1 MSGNSG
7 AHTGAFSAKLWSF
20 ASRAPAPATM
30 TRITD
35 PQDFGPG
42 LAIAARSSAS
52 ISRLQTPEN
61 QDNLLLIDATGRAVF
76 LRDQAQ
82 CSATVPGWP
91 QGHVRVAV
99 MDGMGGHGHGREAAE
114 AVATGLLDIPACTT
128 QAQLD
133 GQLDALHAHL
143 QARFRQPG
151 DSDSFRRPGTTLTL
165 LEIAPGRAP
174 LLYHA
179 GDSRLYEISAQAA
192 RPLTV
197 DHVPATCFAMHGML
211 DEQEWWQQVH
221 GEHRP
226 QISQAYILGNAFV
239 NPQVLEDRLLPLDA
253 ARLPPFLRA
262 LGDRRA
268 IAVRPDAL
276 YLLATDGFWS
286 CGRPLEW
293 TARWPALMTRPG
305 HEPGAALDA
314 LFADYAA
321 HPPRELHIDNLTA
334 IVLRFEAPTTPHRDN
349 VDETALPAAS
359 IASYL

>member
-1 MSGNSG
+1 MSRNAG
-7 AHTGAFSAKLWSF
+7 AHMGAISAKLWSF

-35 PQDFGPG
+35 PLDFGPG

-76 LRDQAQ
+76 LRDQMPHSAQ
-82 CSATVPGWP
+82 VAGWP
-91 QGHVRVAV
+91 AGHVRVAV

-114 AVATGLLDIPACTT
+114 AVAAGLLRVPACTS

-133 GQLDALHAHL
+133 QRLDALHTAL
-143 QARFRQPG
+143 QAQFCQPG

-165 LEIAPGRAP
+165 LEIAPGQAP

-239 NPQVLEDRLLPLDA
+239 NPQVLEDTLLPLDD
-253 ARLPPFLRA
+253 ARLPPFLHA
-262 LGDRRA
+262 LGDRRS
-268 IAVRPDAL
+268 ITVRPDAL

-293 TARWPALMTRPG
+293 TARWPALMERPG
-305 HEPGAALDA
+305 HTPGAALDA
-314 LFADYAA
+314 LFADYAE

-334 IVLRFEAPTTPHRDN
+334 IVLRFNAGPAPREN
-349 VDETALPAAS
+349 VDETALPTAS
-359 IASYL
+359 IAAYL